1 MKLVNPLGHDVA
13 CPSHRM
19 DWSAR
24 AEPSLAI
31 GPLVAD
37 TETAS
42 VRYGSDVAFL
52 AAFEIVNLKCSV
64 APLNHGSNDRC
75 SHEHLRPQR
84 PGTDVRAKLKPD
96 EFKRAVEGER
106 LRTRRVTVAGSVG
119 SEFWHSHSIAAAH
132 RERCIDRDWS
142 LALSSPG

>member
-24 AEPSLAI
+24 AAPSLAT

-37 TETAS
+37 TDTAS
-42 VRYGSDVAFL
+42 VRYGSHVAFL

-64 APLNHGSNDRC
+64 APLHHGSNDGC

-84 PGTDVRAKLKPD
+84 PGTDAEIQLRPD
-96 EFKRAVEGER
+96 EFKRAVDGKR
-106 LRTRRVTVAGSVG
+106 LRIRRVTVAGSVG

-132 RERCIDRDWS
+132 RERCIDRNWS